1 MASNFSKRM
10 WQVLTAVIIIYT
22 AMLTVRNLVRM
33 VKIQSRISLLEDQRD
48 FFQQRI
54 SEDSTLLERLNYD
67 EYLEQYAREKFHMQR
82 PNEYIYI
89 LED

>member
-1 MASNFSKRM
+1 M

-67 EYLEQYAREKFHMQR
+67 EYLEQYARERFHMQR

-89 LED
+89 IEE

>member
-1 MASNFSKRM
+1 M
-10 WQVLTAVIIIYT
+10 WQVLTAAIIIYT